1 MMKLTNK
8 LKLLYKQGNIFSRVV
23 LTLLCVMLITPAGI
37 LYAENILI
45 QADKQTY
52 DGKKTVFEGNVEV
65 DYEDINVKSPK
76 AIVRNDEEGKPSAAT
91 FVDGAYAEKKSE
103 FSRSEVKANIIN
115 LSLLKN
121 RIRAEGNAES
131 SVFEDKKPI
140 VHIKAGS
147 QIFDIKKNII
157 VASENVRINYE
168 KINTRSDKARISID
182 KQGDLDKVEF
192 LGNVAINQDKSI
204 IRANNVLYNPNT
216 DEMVAS
222 GSTNSTTILDD
233 KTNVTIW
240 ADFQQ
245 YDNLSKTLITSGNVR
260 IKYKDYIA
268 TGPKA
273 TFIPDENTS
282 RPNKIMFIGRSR
294 IQEGQRYVEADRI
307 QITLEPK
314 NFHAEGNVKT
324 RFTQVQSYKDMNKT
338 K

>member
-1 MMKLTNK
+1 MKKEDKNK
-8 LKLLYKQGNIFSRVV
+8 KLYKHLNIKKW
-23 LTLLCVMLITPAGI
+23 LIIGIFIVIFIAPAGI

-52 DGKKTVFEGNVEV
+52 DGEKTVFEGNVKV
-65 DYEDINVKSPK
+65 DYEDIRVESPK
-76 AIVRNDEEGKPSAAT
+76 AIVRNDEKGKPSAAT

-121 RIRAEGNAES
+121 RVRAEGES
-131 SVFEDKKPI
+131 ESTVFEDKKPI

-157 VASENVRINYE
+157 VAREDVKINYD
-168 KINTRSDKARISID
+168 KINTESDKARISIN
-182 KQGDLDKVEF
+182 KEGNLDKVEF
-192 LGNVAINQDKSI
+192 LGNVAINQEKSVI
-204 IRANNVLYNPNT
+204 KADNVLYDPNA

-222 GSTNSTTILDD
+222 GNTNSTTILDD
-233 KTNVTIW
+233 KTNVIIW

-245 YDNLSKTLITSGNVR
+245 YDNISKTLITSGHVR
-260 IKYKDYIA
+260 IKYKDYLA
-268 TGPKA
+268 SGPKA
-273 TFIPDENTS
+273 TFIPDKNS
-282 RPNKIMFIGRSR
+282 SKPNKIMFIGRSR

-314 NFHAEGNVKT
+314 NFQAEGNVKT
-324 RFTQVQSYKDMNKT
+324 RFAQVKSYKDMQKT
-338 K
+338 N

>member
-1 MMKLTNK
+1 MKIKGK
-8 LKLLYKQGNIFSRVV
+8 LKSFYKKFTSAGKLAAILV
-23 LTLLCVMLITPAGI
+23 LIVLALPAGI

-45 QADKQTY
+45 HADKQSY
-52 DGKKTVFEGNVEV
+52 DGKKTVFEGNVKV
-65 DYEDINVKSPK
+65 DYEDIRVESPK
-76 AIVRNDEEGKPSAAT
+76 AIVRNDETGKPSAAT
-91 FVDGAYAEKKSE
+91 FVDGAYARKESE

-131 SVFEDKKPI
+131 AVFEDKKPI

-157 VASENVRINYE
+157 VASKDVKINYE
-168 KINTRSDKARISID
+168 KISTLSDKARISIN
-182 KQGDLDKVEF
+182 KEGNLNKVEF
-192 LGNVAINQDKSI
+192 LGNVAINQDKSVI
-204 IRANNVLYNPNT
+204 KADNVLYNPNS

-222 GSTNSTTILDD
+222 GNTNSTTMLDD
-233 KTNVTIW
+233 QTRVVIW

-245 YDNLSKTLITSGNVR
+245 YDNLAKTLITSGHVR
-260 IKYKDYIA
+260 IKYKDYTA

-273 TFIPDENTS
+273 TFIPDNKS
-282 RPNKIMFIGRSR
+282 DRPNKILFIGRSR

-314 NFHAEGNVKT
+314 NFQAEGNVKT
-324 RFTQVQSYKDMNKT
+324 RFTQVKSYKEMSQDK
-338 K
+338 